1 MCLSLELV
9 VCVDDLLVL
18 TFELGDRLSTLFVCF
33 AFCLHCGNSFFEAG
47 GCSFTARTL
56 HDGLGT
62 FACINS
68 CISNCGL
75 ISTHW
80 TLAVS
85 GAEPNHDAVHAKRVT
100 TRQRVGLFR
109 LITKAN
115 GATGHLK
122 VTAAAVIY
130 KCCITTLFLFGETQR
145 VGWFG

>member
-1 MCLSLELV
+1 MRGMCLSLELV

-18 TFELGDRLSTLFVCF
+18 TFELGDRLSTLSVGF
-33 AFCLHCGNSFFEAG
+33 AFCLHCGNSFFEAC
-47 GCSFTARTL
+47 GCSFTAGPL
-56 HDGLGT
+56 HDGLST
-62 FACINS
+62 FACINP

-130 KCCITTLFLFGETQR
+130 ICVVLILCSFSEKHKE
-145 VGWFG
+145 